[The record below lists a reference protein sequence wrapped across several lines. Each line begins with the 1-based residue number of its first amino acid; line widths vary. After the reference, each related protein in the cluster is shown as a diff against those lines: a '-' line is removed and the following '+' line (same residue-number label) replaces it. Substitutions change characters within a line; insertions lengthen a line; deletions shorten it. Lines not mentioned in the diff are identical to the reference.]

1 MEPNPGH
8 SPAPGLRTRGF
19 QPPEHRRLMRLT
31 VPESQ
36 LSTTGWRRVKKSL
49 DSTTAF

>member
-8 SPAPGLRTRGF
+8 SPDPELRTRDF
-19 QPPEHRRLMRLT
+19 QPPEHRCLTRLT

-36 LSTTGWRRVKKSL
+36 LSTTGWR
-49 DSTTAF
+49 